1 MYDNYSLVKLL
12 FRQSMAVFFILIK
25 EGNNIGE
32 NDKNSIMKN
41 NLICIKNLK
50 KEGFSVVADE
60 NTRDMFYVEHMYP
73 VGSPIPNEETLK
85 EMDDAVYE
93 LYLKEENYD

>member
-25 EGNNIGE
+25 EGNN
-32 NDKNSIMKN
+32 MKN

-60 NTRDMFYVEHMYP
+60 NTRDMYP

-85 EMDDAVYE
+85 EMDDVVYE

>member
-25 EGNNIGE
+25 EGNN
-32 NDKNSIMKN
+32 MKN
-41 NLICIKNLK
+41 NLICKKNLK

-85 EMDDAVYE
+85 EMDDVVYE